1 MAGNFLFILF
11 RAILTAEKVGN
22 DAEKEEF
29 YFFTVTPTR
38 WTRTQTFFGVYTR
51 NGDLSFA

>member
-22 DAEKEEF
+22 DAGKEEF

-38 WTRTQTFFGVYTR
+38 WTRKQTFFGVYTR